1 MTRRIQQL
9 LPVLKRVGRMSAKEK
24 KEFLKS
30 CNKDFIHGICECV
43 RNLLKGR
50 VPLKAGH
57 LRCLARRRKS
67 LRELALKSTSLARR
81 KQILQKGGFVGALIQ
96 PLIAGLGSLIAGYL
110 TSGNA
115 TQ

>member
-43 RNLLKGR
+43 KNLLKGR
-50 VPLKAGH
+50 VPLKPYH
-57 LRCLARRRKS
+57 LRCLARRRKT
-67 LRELALKSTSLARR
+67 LRELALKSTS
-81 KQILQKGGFVGALIQ
+81 LQKGGFVGALIQ

>member
-1 MTRRIQQL
+1 MSRRVQEL
-9 LPVLKRVGRMSAKEK
+9 LPTLKQLGRMTAKDK
-24 KEFLKS
+24 KKFFKS

-43 RNLLKGR
+43 KNLLKGR
-50 VPLKAGH
+50 VPLKPNH
-57 LRCLARRRKS
+57 LRCLARRRKT

-81 KQILQKGGFVGALIQ
+81 KQILQKGGFIGALIQ

-115 TQ
+115 TR